1 MSKIFHSR
9 LFWFCK
15 DDAQLKRL
23 LPSGVSSIDDLELR
37 VGSVG
42 PLLIGAVLPH
52 LYVARK
58 TIHTVKLNIMVCLT
72 AMQNQMTHR
81 RQIFDLTGD

>member
-1 MSKIFHSR
+1 MKG
-9 LFWFCK
+9 
-15 DDAQLKRL
+15 L
-23 LPSGVSSIDDLELR
+23 LPSGASSIDDLELR

-58 TIHTVKLNIMVCLT
+58 AIHTVKLDMMRPYWFV
-72 AMQNQMTHR
+72 
-81 RQIFDLTGD
+81 